1 MSNESAQPRWIEY
14 YIKALAL
21 SMTNEKNLAKFDQP
35 VSRWEA
41 SLLIFRFKD
50 MVIEEEQY
58 KLYLARLSNLE

>member
-21 SMTNEKNLAKFDQP
+21 SMINEKNLAKFDQP

-41 SLLIFRFKD
+41 SLLIFIFKD